1 MDKVL
6 GRLERMGMK
15 RCSPKMAKSPKGK
28 DYWLNQVGSPKKK
41 MTHERPGGQTVAYE
55 TLLKKWSMSR
65 AKKVAKIKRDNL

>member
-15 RCSPKMAKSPKGK
+15 RCTPKLAKSPKGK
-28 DYWLNQVGSPKKK
+28 DYWLNQAGSPKKK